1 MNSPEITSAVL
12 AEHRRDLR
20 RQTRG
25 SALAALARR
34 CDPSTWTAVYRRTT
48 AAFSRSSRTAAGTC

>member
-12 AEHRRDLR
+12 AEHRLDLR
-20 RQTRG
+20 AQARG

-34 CDPSTWTAVYRRTT
+34 CSPSAWTSAARRITSPFRGAHADP
-48 AAFSRSSRTAAGTC
+48 CLD

>member
-20 RQTRG
+20 RQARG
-25 SALAALARR
+25 SALAAIARC
-34 CDPSTWTAVYRRTT
+34 CDPSTWTAAVRRTT
-48 AAFSRSSRTAAGTC
+48 STLSGSRQTAACTC